1 RGAPP
6 RAEPASAAA
15 GGPCPRKPS
24 LIPAPPLKQ
33 VVGRTVEAGL
43 RGEIAAGYAGR
54 DALGAPRTNTIGWSL
69 GYFRTLLS
77 DDILTVASP
86 IQGRG
91 FFINGGGT
99 FRGGLEGAVK

>member
-1 RGAPP
+1 M
-6 RAEPASAAA
+6 
-15 GGPCPRKPS
+15 
-24 LIPAPPLKQ
+24 
-33 VVGRTVEAGL
+33 GRTVEAGL

-91 FFINGGGT
+91 FFINGGET
-99 FRGGLEGAVK
+99 LREGLRPRSTTA